1 MAGQRLIKQ
10 GVRRRT
16 AILHFLRGYVR
27 KYGYAPTIQ
36 EIAEAVDLVSPNATR
51 NHLHQLEE
59 SGFLSIAPRISRG
72 IVLSDPAPDG
82 WTLKARATKKK
93 AS

>member
-1 MAGQRLIKQ
+1 MAGKRLIQQ
-10 GVRRRT
+10 GERRRT
-16 AILHFLRGYVR
+16 AILSFLRAYVR
-27 KYGYAPTIQ
+27 KHGYAPTIQ
-36 EIAEAVDLVSPNATR
+36 EIADSVDLVSPNATR

-59 SGFLSIAPRISRG
+59 GGFLSIVPRTARA
-72 IVLSDPAPDG
+72 IVLADPAPDG